1 MTVIDIHT
9 HMIPREWLDLLQ
21 RDGSDG
27 LPGETARKLAG
38 ANARRVFEI

>member
-21 RDGSDG
+21 SD
-27 LPGETARKLAG
+27 AAI
-38 ANARRVFEI
+38 AN